1 MSKLVEIKNLYY
13 TAENGVTIFEN
24 VDAEFYEGERVGI
37 LGPLG
42 SGKTT
47 LTRLL
52 LGLEK
57 PQRGRVYLFAKDIES
72 LNRSELYSLRKGIG
86 VVFENVSLI
95 SNLKVVENVML
106 PLEYHTD
113 LSFDTIRE
121 RVLFLL
127 KHVGYRGDIWTLPGP
142 LPAYTKK
149 TIALARAMALDPIIM
164 IYDRLLEGL
173 DDYQSLQ
180 LLGFVD
186 EFHKQKSGRL
196 SIVIANDERDIK
208 DIKLDRIVKIENRR
222 IA

>member
-24 VDAEFYEGERVGI
+24 VDAEFCEGEKVGI
-37 LGPLG
+37 IGPLG

-57 PQRGRVYLFAKDIES
+57 PQMGGVCLFAKDIES
-72 LNRSELYSLRKGIG
+72 LSRSELYSLRKGIG

-95 SNLKVVENVML
+95 SNLKVLENIML
-106 PLEYHTD
+106 PLQYHTD
-113 LSFDTIRE
+113 LSFDAIRE
-121 RVLFLL
+121 RALFLL

-149 TIALARAMALDPIIM
+149 TIALARAMTLDPMVM

-173 DDYQSLQ
+173 DSYQSLQ

-186 EFHKQKSGRL
+186 EFHKQKNGRL

-208 DIKLDRIVKIENRR
+208 DIKLDRVVKIEGRR
-222 IA
+222 IV